1 MNAEPIQF
9 RHEEE
14 DQKSENSVET
24 QSRVVGQRL
33 DLEPGLDL
41 SEGASVVKES
51 DRHNSFRRWVPMV
64 VRLVT
69 ASAVLFG
76 IVWAVRRAF
85 NDPSLQELNWSE
97 VSWSRLAIASVLYGI
112 GTFPGWRYWHLV
124 LYRFG
129 QHPTWRESLRAF
141 MVGQLGKYLPGKAM
155 VVAMR
160 AATVR
165 SERTSVAAAAA
176 AVFIETLTLMAV
188 GSTVAASYLIFWALQ
203 DAQQLRSRLPL
214 VGLALLLMLVS
225 SVPTIPSLFRRLV
238 RGLRVQ
244 KADPSIDR
252 ALEGLDGKLLAQGWL
267 WNLIAWGFWGASL
280 YSVLM
285 ALPGP
290 QPQLTDLP
298 LLTAC
303 VALAMVAGFLSLLPG
318 GIGVRELV
326 ILTLLAPFGS
336 AKAVLSAIVLRMAW
350 LVSELLIATI
360 LYFAGNGES
369 PNSPSD
375 REDRPPMSFAERASG
390 A

>member
-1 MNAEPIQF
+1 M
-9 RHEEE
+9 
-14 DQKSENSVET
+14 
-24 QSRVVGQRL
+24 G
-33 DLEPGLDL
+33 
-41 SEGASVVKES
+41 KES
-51 DRHNSFRRWVPMV
+51 VRHNSFRRWVPIL

-69 ASAVLFG
+69 ASAVLLG
-76 IVWAVRRAF
+76 IVWAIRRAW

-97 VSWSRLAIASVLYGI
+97 VSWGQLAIASVLYGI

-129 QHPTWRESLRAF
+129 QRPTWRESLRAF

-160 AATVR
+160 AATVH
-165 SERTSVAAAAA
+165 SERTSVSAAAA

-203 DAQQLRSRLPL
+203 DAQQLRARLPL
-214 VGLALLLMLVS
+214 VGLALLLMIVS

-238 RGLRVQ
+238 RWLRVH

-252 ALEGLDGKLLAQGWL
+252 ALAGLDGRLLAQGWL

-280 YSVLM
+280 YSVLT

-360 LYFAGNGES
+360 LYLAGNGQS
-369 PNSPSD
+369 PGSSSGSQDQSPVGL
-375 REDRPPMSFAERASG
+375 AERDLEA
-390 A
+390 